1 MGRFNQMRGPEYF
14 MEYLPNRGVSNIAPV
29 ALSLSIWKEERHRR
43 KKKDIGCSPFS
54 VNRSNKHD
62 S

>member
-1 MGRFNQMRGPEYF
+1 MRGPEYF

-29 ALSLSIWKEERHRR
+29 ALSLSIWKEERHGR